1 MIYPATYNITILQ
14 NATWRG
20 SFRATQNRQAL
31 TSITI
36 AGTTPTFNVP
46 CHGLIAT
53 NKVVFTGGD
62 DIPCGLSLNVVYF
75 VIASGLTVNAFQV
88 SATSGGSVISVTGTA
103 SGDFYV
109 ATPLD
114 ITGYTIDSDVKGL
127 ININD
132 VLGSFTSTITS
143 EVNGA
148 FELMMLPDA
157 SLAIPVGQ
165 YGWDVS
171 LTQGGGERYYWVTGV
186 ATVQRTYSRT

>member
-1 MIYPATYNITILQ
+1 MIYPATYDITILQ

-46 CHGLIAT
+46 CHSLVAT

-62 DIPCGLSLNVVYF
+62 DIPCGLTLNTVYY
-75 VIASGLTVNAFQV
+75 VIAAGLTTGAFQV
-88 SATSGGSVISVTGTA
+88 SATSGGSTISVTGTA

-114 ITGYTIDSDVKGL
+114 ITGYTVDADVKGL
-127 ININD
+127 ITNT
-132 VLGSFTSTITS
+132 LAGTFTPTITS
-143 EVNGA
+143 ATDGA
-148 FELMMLPDA
+148 FELMMSPA
-157 SLAIPVGQ
+157 TALAIEVGS

-171 LTQGGGERYYWVTGV
+171 LTQSGGERYYWVTGV

>member
-46 CHGLIAT
+46 CHGLTAT
-53 NKVVFTGGD
+53 TKVVFTGGD
-62 DIPCGLSLNVVYF
+62 DIPCGFSLNTVYY
-75 VIASGLTVNAFQV
+75 VIAAGLTTGAFQV
-88 SATSGGSVISVTGTA
+88 SATSGGSTISVTGTA

-114 ITGYTIDSDVKGL
+114 ITGYTVDADVKGL
-127 ININD
+127 ITNTL
-132 VLGSFTSTITS
+132 VGTFTPTTTS
-143 EVNGA
+143 ATEGA
-148 FELMMLPDA
+148 FELMMLPA
-157 SLAIPVGQ
+157 TSLAIEVGS

-171 LTQGGGERYYWVTGV
+171 LTQSGGERYYWVTGV